1 MAADV
6 GGPRHTP
13 NAPFVT
19 GRRMAHRLLSQQW
32 DKTGAFRYNSP
43 GIQKPHSCYERS
55 LVDGGPTQP
64 TPRVL
69 IGDDQPDVLRAL
81 RLLFKPEGYQ
91 VEAASSAAGIIA
103 AVQRAEFDVVLMDL
117 NYVRGNTSGD
127 EGLDLLSEI
136 QKIDSTL
143 PVIVITAW
151 GSVELAVEAM
161 RRGARDFVSKPWKN
175 ERLLAVLRTQIE
187 LGRALRRK
195 QQLEQENLLLKGE
208 TEQLLIADSA
218 AMRPVLEAVARVGPS
233 EASVLITGENGVGK
247 GLIAQALHAAS
258 GRAEQSM
265 LTVNTSGIPE
275 TVFESEL
282 FGHVAGAFTDAK
294 ADRMGR
300 FKLADG
306 GTIFLDEIATIPTKL
321 QPKLL
326 RALED
331 GQFEPVG
338 SSKTS
343 KVDVRILSATNADL
357 TREVAEG
364 RFRRDLLYR
373 LNTVE
378 IHVPPLRDRKE
389 DIPLLAAHFLRR
401 HTGRYRKPITSFD
414 SGCVQ
419 VLLDYPWPGNVRELD
434 HTVERAVLMTSGQT
448 ILASDLG
455 LPVRSDESPDW
466 REMTLDD
473 IERMAIEHAMTRA
486 SGDISAAAKALG
498 LSRGSLYRR
507 LEKYGLQ

>member
-1 MAADV
+1 MD
-6 GGPRHTP
+6 G
-13 NAPFVT
+13 
-19 GRRMAHRLLSQQW
+19 
-32 DKTGAFRYNSP
+32 SP
-43 GIQKPHSCYERS
+43 AQS
-55 LVDGGPTQP
+55 

-69 IGDDQPDVLRAL
+69 VGDDQPDVLRAL

-91 VEAASSAAGIIA
+91 VETASSATGMIA
-103 AVQRAEFDVVLMDL
+103 AVRRAEFDVVLMDL
-117 NYVRGNTSGD
+117 NYVRGNTSGT

-151 GSVELAVEAM
+151 GSVELAVAAM
-161 RRGARDFVSKPWKN
+161 RRGARDFVPKPWKN
-175 ERLLAVLRTQIE
+175 ERLLTILRTQIE

-195 QQLEQENLLLKGE
+195 QQLEQENLLLRGA
-208 TEQLLIADSA
+208 TEQHLIADSA

-233 EASVLITGENGVGK
+233 DASVLITGENGVGK

-258 GRAEQSM
+258 ARAEQSM
-265 LTVNTSGIPE
+265 VTVNTSGIPE

-294 ADRMGR
+294 SDRMGR

-306 GTIFLDEIATIPTKL
+306 GTLFLDEIATIPTNL

-326 RALED
+326 RALE
-331 GQFEPVG
+331 GGRFEPVG
-338 SSKTS
+338 SSKTC
-343 KVDVRILSATNADL
+343 KVDVRILSATNANL
-357 TREVAEG
+357 TAEVAEG

-378 IHVPPLRDRKE
+378 IHVPALRERKE
-389 DIPLLAAHFLRR
+389 DIPLLAAHFLSR
-401 HTGRYRKPITSFD
+401 HVGRYRKPITGFD
-414 SGCVQ
+414 SSCVQ

-434 HTVERAVLMTSGQT
+434 HMVERAVLMAPGEQVR
-448 ILASDLG
+448 ASDLG
-455 LPVRSDESPDW
+455 LPVRTDEAPRW
-466 REMTLDD
+466 EEMTLDE
-473 IERMAIEHAMTRA
+473 IERMAIEHAMA
-486 SGDISAAAKALG
+486 QAGGDVSAAAQALG